1 MPSDAPSDDTGAR
14 DPWDVIV
21 VGGGPGGSATATLL
35 ARRGWRVL
43 CCERARFPR
52 AHVGESLLPASLPI
66 LDALGVLEAVERE
79 GFVEKP
85 GATMV
90 WGRDAAPWSWYFRET
105 NRTHPHA
112 YQVWRPRFDQLLLDN
127 ARAAG
132 VAVREDCRVGEV
144 LFDGE
149 RAIGVRIAGES
160 EVQRARFVVDASGQ
174 SGLIARAQSLR
185 RYDDAFRNL
194 AVYAYHEGAAHLP
207 PPDAGNIFI
216 ESTSDGW
223 CWTIPLGGG
232 RNSVGAVVD
241 SARGQQGITEL
252 GTEGF
257 YEAQL
262 GLAPRTAALLAGAER
277 VDGPHV
283 ARDWSYVAERLAG
296 EAHVLVGDAAC
307 FVDPLFSSGV
317 HLALSSAVLASAY
330 VTTSLRRPEMGA
342 AAAAVYAELYLQ
354 QYGHFRELARL
365 FYASNRTVESYF
377 WEARR
382 ILGDEEAGTPRE
394 AFVRAVA
401 GQPPQGYERVVLERG
416 DAPAGF
422 AGDVRSLE
430 SDRAGRR
437 RAWDRALAGGRPP
450 AALLTAVPRPSE
462 GVRVERKPVL
472 EGGEFVWGDV
482 LVSGNRPEGT
492 PISPLVA
499 RLLAALD
506 GRRDLSG
513 ALESVVAGLPADRA
527 AQLGAPLLATL
538 GILYVDGV
546 IDGLDAALD
555 VSRGG
560 AGLC

>member
-1 MPSDAPSDDTGAR
+1 MPR

-21 VGGGPGGSATATLL
+21 VGGGPGGAATATLL
-35 ARRGWRVL
+35 ARQGWRVL
-43 CCERARFPR
+43 CCERERFPR

-66 LDALGVLEAVERE
+66 LEMLGVLEAVERE

-90 WGRDAAPWSWYFRET
+90 WGRDTAPWSWYFRET

-127 ARAAG
+127 AREAG
-132 VAVREDCRVGEV
+132 VEVREGCRVGEV
-144 LFDGE
+144 LFEGA
-149 RAIGVRIAGES
+149 RATGVRVAGEAA
-160 EVQRARFVVDASGQ
+160 EAGEERARFIVDASGQ
-174 SGLIARAQSLR
+174 AGLIARAQSLR

-194 AVYAYHEGAAHLP
+194 AVYAYYEGAAHLP

-216 ESTSDGW
+216 ESTTDGW
-223 CWTIPLGGG
+223 CWTIPLAGG
-232 RNSVGAVVD
+232 RSSVGAVVD
-241 SARGQQGITEL
+241 SARGQRGIADL

-262 GLAPRTAALLAGAER
+262 SLAPRTAALLATGTR

-317 HLALSSAVLASAY
+317 HLALSSAVLAAAY

-365 FYASNRTVESYF
+365 FYASNRSVESYF
-377 WEARR
+377 WEARK
-382 ILGDEEAGTPRE
+382 IAGDDASTPRE

-422 AGDVRSLE
+422 AGDVRALE
-430 SDRAGRR
+430 SERAARR
-437 RAWDRALAGGRPP
+437 RAWDRALAGGHPP
-450 AALLTAVPRPSE
+450 AAPSAALLAALLTTIARPSD

-472 EGGEFVWGDV
+472 GGGEFVWGDV
-482 LVSGNRPEGT
+482 LITGNRPEGT
-492 PISPLVA
+492 PISALVA
-499 RLLAALD
+499 RLVTALD
-506 GRRDLSG
+506 GRRSVG
-513 ALESVVAGLPADRA
+513 EALEAVVVGLPPDRA
-527 AQLGAPLLATL
+527 GQLGARRS
-538 GILYVDGV
+538 
-546 IDGLDAALD
+546 
-555 VSRGG
+555 SRRSASSTWTARSTGWTRRSMS
-560 AGLC
+560 

>member
-1 MPSDAPSDDTGAR
+1 MPR

-21 VGGGPGGSATATLL
+21 VGGGPGGAATATLL
-35 ARRGWRVL
+35 ARQGWRVL
-43 CCERARFPR
+43 CCERERFPR

-90 WGRDAAPWSWYFRET
+90 WGRDTAPWSWYFRET

-132 VAVREDCRVGEV
+132 VEVREGCRVGEV

-149 RAIGVRIAGES
+149 RATGVRIAGETAGAG
-160 EVQRARFVVDASGQ
+160 EKRARFIVDASGQ
-174 SGLIARAQSLR
+174 AGLIARAQSLR

-194 AVYAYHEGAAHLP
+194 AVYAYYEGAAHLP

-223 CWTIPLGGG
+223 CWTIPLADG
-232 RNSVGAVVD
+232 RSSVGAVVD
-241 SARGQQGITEL
+241 SARGQRGIADL

-262 GLAPRTAALLAGAER
+262 ALAPRTAAMLTAGTR

-317 HLALSSAVLASAY
+317 HLALSSAVLAAAY
-330 VTTSLRRPEMGA
+330 ATTSLRRPEMGA

-365 FYASNRTVESYF
+365 FYASNRSVESYF
-377 WEARR
+377 WEARK
-382 ILGDEEAGTPRE
+382 IVGDDASTPRE

-401 GQPPQGYERVVLERG
+401 GQPPHGYERVVLERG

-422 AGDVRSLE
+422 AGDVRALE
-430 SDRAGRR
+430 TDRAARR

-450 AALLTAVPRPSE
+450 AALLAATPRPSA
-462 GVRVERKPVL
+462 GVHVERKPVL

-492 PISPLVA
+492 PISALVA
-499 RLLAALD
+499 RLVSALD
-506 GRRDLSG
+506 GQSSLAE
-513 ALESVVAGLPADRA
+513 ALKAVVAELPADRA
-527 AQLGAPLLATL
+527 GRMGAPLLATL

-546 IDGLDAALD
+546 IDGFDAALEA
-555 VSRGG
+555 SRGG
-560 AGLC
+560 A

>member
-1 MPSDAPSDDTGAR
+1 MPSDAPSGDSASRG
-14 DPWDVIV
+14 PWDVIV
-21 VGGGPGGSATATLL
+21 VGGGPGGAAAATLL
-35 ARRGWRVL
+35 ARQGWRVL
-43 CCERARFPR
+43 CCERERFPR
-52 AHVGESLLPASLPI
+52 PHVGESLLPASLPI

-90 WGRDAAPWSWYFRET
+90 WGRDTAPWSWYFRET

-132 VAVREDCRVGEV
+132 AVVREGCRVAEA

-149 RAIGVRIAGES
+149 RAIGVRIAGQS
-160 EVQRARFVVDASGQ
+160 EPERARFVVDASGQ
-174 SGLIARAQSLR
+174 AGLIARARSLR

-194 AVYAYHEGAAHLP
+194 AVYAYHDGAAHLP

-216 ESTSDGW
+216 ESTRDGW

-241 SARGQQGITEL
+241 SARGRQGIAEL

-257 YEAQL
+257 YAAQL
-262 GLAPRTAALLAGAER
+262 ALAPRTSALLAGAR
-277 VDGPHV
+277 RSDGPHV
-283 ARDWSYVAERLAG
+283 ARDWSYVAGRLTG

-317 HLALSSAVLASAY
+317 HLALSSAVLAAAY

-365 FYASNRTVESYF
+365 FYASNRSVESYF
-377 WEARR
+377 WEARK
-382 ILGDEEAGTPRE
+382 IVGDDAGTPRE

-422 AGDVRSLE
+422 AGDVDALE
-430 SDRAGRR
+430 SERAARR
-437 RAWDRALAGGRPP
+437 RAWDGALSGGHPP
-450 AALLTAVPRPSE
+450 AALLAAIARPSA

-482 LVSGNRPEGT
+482 LVSGSRPEGT

-506 GRRDLSG
+506 GRRSLAE
-513 ALESVVAGLPADRA
+513 ALEDVVADLPADRA
-527 AQLGAPLLATL
+527 GRMGAPLLTTL

-546 IDGLDAALD
+546 IDGLDAALG
-555 VSRGG
+555 VSCEGN
-560 AGLC
+560 

>member
-1 MPSDAPSDDTGAR
+1 MPR

-21 VGGGPGGSATATLL
+21 VGGGPGGAATATLL
-35 ARRGWRVL
+35 ARQGWRVL
-43 CCERARFPR
+43 CCERERFPR

-66 LDALGVLEAVERE
+66 LEMLGVLEAVERE

-90 WGRDAAPWSWYFRET
+90 WGRDTAPWSWYFRET
-105 NRTHPHA
+105 NRTHPHS

-132 VAVREDCRVGEV
+132 VEVREGCRVREV

-149 RAIGVRIAGES
+149 RATGVRIAGEAAGAG
-160 EVQRARFVVDASGQ
+160 EERARFVVDASGQ
-174 SGLIARAQSLR
+174 AGLIARAQSLR

-194 AVYAYHEGAAHLP
+194 AVYAYYEGAAHLP

-223 CWTIPLGGG
+223 CWTIPLAGG
-232 RNSVGAVVD
+232 RSSVGAVVD
-241 SARGQQGITEL
+241 SARGQRGIADL

-257 YEAQL
+257 YSAQL
-262 GLAPRTAALLAGAER
+262 GLAPRTAAMLAPGTR

-317 HLALSSAVLASAY
+317 HLALSSAVLAAAY
-330 VTTSLRRPEMGA
+330 ATTSLRRPEMGA

-365 FYASNRTVESYF
+365 FYASNRSVESYF
-377 WEARR
+377 WEARK
-382 ILGDEEAGTPRE
+382 IVGDDDASTPRE

-422 AGDVRSLE
+422 AGDVRALE
-430 SDRAGRR
+430 TDRAARR

-450 AALLTAVPRPSE
+450 AALLAATPRPSA
-462 GVRVERKPVL
+462 GVHVERKPVL

-506 GRRDLSG
+506 GRRRLVE
-513 ALESVVAGLPADRA
+513 ALEDVVADLPADRA
-527 AQLGAPLLATL
+527 GRMGAPILATL

-546 IDGLDAALD
+546 IDGFDAALD
-555 VSRGG
+555 ASRGG
-560 AGLC
+560 A

>member
-1 MPSDAPSDDTGAR
+1 MPR

-21 VGGGPGGSATATLL
+21 VGGGPGGAATATLL
-35 ARRGWRVL
+35 ARQGWRVL
-43 CCERARFPR
+43 CCERERFPR

-66 LDALGVLEAVERE
+66 LEMLGVLEAVERE

-90 WGRDAAPWSWYFRET
+90 WGRDTAPWSWYFRET

-132 VAVREDCRVGEV
+132 VEVREGCRAGEV
-144 LFDGE
+144 LFEGA
-149 RAIGVRIAGES
+149 RATGVRIAGES
-160 EVQRARFVVDASGQ
+160 ADAGEERARFVVDASGQ
-174 SGLIARAQSLR
+174 AGLIARAQSLR

-194 AVYAYHEGAAHLP
+194 AVYAYYEGATHLP

-216 ESTSDGW
+216 ESTTDGW
-223 CWTIPLGGG
+223 CWTIPLAGG
-232 RNSVGAVVD
+232 RSSVGAVVD
-241 SARGQQGITEL
+241 STRGQRGIAEL

-257 YEAQL
+257 YAAQL
-262 GLAPRTAALLAGAER
+262 GLAPRTAAMLATGTR

-317 HLALSSAVLASAY
+317 HLALSSAVLAAAY

-365 FYASNRTVESYF
+365 FYASNRSVESYF
-377 WEARR
+377 WEARKVV
-382 ILGDEEAGTPRE
+382 GDDGASTPRE

-422 AGDVRSLE
+422 AGDVRALE
-430 SDRAGRR
+430 SERAARR
-437 RAWDRALAGGRPP
+437 RAWDGALAGGRPP
-450 AALLTAVPRPSE
+450 AALLTTIARPSD

-482 LVSGNRPEGT
+482 LITGSRPEGT
-492 PISPLVA
+492 PISALVV
-499 RLLAALD
+499 RLVTALD
-506 GRRDLSG
+506 GRRSVG
-513 ALESVVAGLPADRA
+513 EALEAVVADLPADRA
-527 AQLGAPLLATL
+527 GQLGAPLLTTL
-538 GILYVDGV
+538 GILYVDGA
-546 IDGLDAALD
+546 IDGFDAALG

-560 AGLC
+560 A

>member
-1 MPSDAPSDDTGAR
+1 MPR

-21 VGGGPGGSATATLL
+21 VGGGPGGAATATLL
-35 ARRGWRVL
+35 ARQGWRVL
-43 CCERARFPR
+43 CCERERFPR

-66 LDALGVLEAVERE
+66 LDMLGVLEAVERE

-90 WGRDAAPWSWYFRET
+90 WGRDTAPWSWYFRET

-132 VAVREDCRVGEV
+132 VEVREGCRAGEV
-144 LFDGE
+144 LFEGA
-149 RAIGVRIAGES
+149 RATGVRIAGES
-160 EVQRARFVVDASGQ
+160 ADAGEERARFVVDASGQ
-174 SGLIARAQSLR
+174 AGLIARAQSLR

-194 AVYAYHEGAAHLP
+194 AVYAYYEGATHLP

-216 ESTSDGW
+216 ESTTDGW
-223 CWTIPLGGG
+223 CWTIPLAGG
-232 RNSVGAVVD
+232 RSSVGAVVD
-241 SARGQQGITEL
+241 STRGQRGIAEL

-257 YEAQL
+257 YAAQL
-262 GLAPRTAALLAGAER
+262 GLAPRTAAMLATGTR

-317 HLALSSAVLASAY
+317 HLALSSAVLAAAY

-365 FYASNRTVESYF
+365 FYASNRSVESYF
-377 WEARR
+377 WEARK
-382 ILGDEEAGTPRE
+382 IVGDDGASTPRE

-422 AGDVRSLE
+422 AGDVRALE
-430 SDRAGRR
+430 SERAARR
-437 RAWDRALAGGRPP
+437 RAWDGALAGGRPP
-450 AALLTAVPRPSE
+450 AALLTTIARPSE

-482 LVSGNRPEGT
+482 LITGNRPEGT
-492 PISPLVA
+492 PISALVA
-499 RLLAALD
+499 RLLTALD
-506 GRRDLSG
+506 GRRSAG
-513 ALESVVAGLPADRA
+513 EALEAAVADLPPDRA
-527 AQLGAPLLATL
+527 RQMGAPLLTTL
-538 GILYVDGV
+538 GILYVDGA
-546 IDGLDAALD
+546 IEGLDAALD
-555 VSRGG
+555 ISRGG
-560 AGLC
+560 A